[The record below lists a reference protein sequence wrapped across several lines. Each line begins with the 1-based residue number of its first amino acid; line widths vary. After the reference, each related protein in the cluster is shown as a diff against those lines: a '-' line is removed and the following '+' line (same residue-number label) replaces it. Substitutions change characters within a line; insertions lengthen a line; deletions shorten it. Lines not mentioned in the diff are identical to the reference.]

1 MRIQKAMKIGLKM
14 YGRKFLV
21 LSVVSLLAISSQA
34 TVVAGTEKKPP
45 ALVQMQPAETDPQ
58 RNHSSDVF
66 SPSMRR
72 VPNALNPLHNR

>member
-34 TVVAGTEKKPP
+34 AVVAGTEKKPP
-45 ALVQMQPAETDPQ
+45 ALVQTQPAETDPQ
-58 RNHSSDVF
+58 HNHSSDVF
-66 SPSMRR
+66 SPSMRK